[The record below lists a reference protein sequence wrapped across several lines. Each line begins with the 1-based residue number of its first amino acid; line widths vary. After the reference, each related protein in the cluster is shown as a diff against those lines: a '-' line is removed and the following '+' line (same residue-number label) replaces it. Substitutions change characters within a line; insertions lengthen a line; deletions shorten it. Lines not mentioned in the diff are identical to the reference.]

1 VRIALSHVRV
11 FVRAIGLRS
20 RSRSIC
26 RSFSRARCS
35 SLQLVQWDSASPTSP
50 SDRDGA
56 GLERSGARTSD
67 PQLVERVW
75 YFATVRR
82 LGRTARSQAVSS
94 PARLPPGAVVG
105 HHSFPRSFRWS
116 LKKVC
121 LGARQDDERESCDGR
136 GTSSS
141 ISSAPRCVSGRLVF
155 PLRANR
161 RLPTNSP
168 SESERPEFCRVAA
181 SRGSPPGWQAVA
193 GRQTCA
199 SPATQGSAVDMARD
213 GPGPST
219 NLSPHAARYAGVPT
233 GSPCVLVLGLCGLC
247 RSNCRTIGLLRARR
261 CDA

>member
-67 PQLVERVW
+67 PQLVERAW

-155 PLRANR
+155 PLRRTAVSPLFPKRAGVARILSRCGIARIAARLASCR
-161 RLPTNSP
+161 RTSDMCIAGDPKAPRSAWPETP
-168 SESERPEFCRVAA
+168 RPKYQ
-181 SRGSPPGWQAVA
+181 P
-193 GRQTCA
+193 
-199 SPATQGSAVDMARD
+199 
-213 GPGPST
+213 
-219 NLSPHAARYAGVPT
+219 LSPRRP
-233 GSPCVLVLGLCGLC
+233 
-247 RSNCRTIGLLRARR
+247 LRGRADR
-261 CDA
+261 

>member
-67 PQLVERVW
+67 PPACRTRLVLRHGAPAGANCALSSRFVTRT
-75 YFATVRR
+75 FATRR
-82 LGRTARSQAVSS
+82 GGRPPFLSAIFPLESQK
-94 PARLPPGAVVG
+94 
-105 HHSFPRSFRWS
+105 S
-116 LKKVC
+116 LS
-121 LGARQDDERESCDGR
+121 RR
-136 GTSSS
+136 
-141 ISSAPRCVSGRLVF
+141 PSGRRARILRRPRHFLVDQQCSEMR
-155 PLRANR
+155 LRSSGLSASANR

-199 SPATQGSAVDMARD
+199 SPATPRLRGRH
-213 GPGPST
+213 GPRRPGPST

>member
-67 PQLVERVW
+67 PQLVERAW

-105 HHSFPRSFRWS
+105 HLSFPRSFRWS

-121 LGARQDDERESCDGR
+121 LDARQDDERESCDGR

-141 ISSAPRCVSGRLVF
+141 ISSAPRCVSGRLD
-155 PLRANR
+155 R
-161 RLPTNSP
+161 RPAGKLSP
-168 SESERPEFCRVAA
+168 DVRHVHRRRP
-181 SRGSPPGWQAVA
+181 
-193 GRQTCA
+193 
-199 SPATQGSAVDMARD
+199 QGSAVGMARD
-213 GPGPST
+213 
-219 NLSPHAARYAGVPT
+219 AQAQVPT
-233 GSPCVLVLGLCGLC
+233 SLPTPPATRAC
-247 RSNCRTIGLLRARR
+247 RPVARA
-261 CDA
+261 CWC

>member
-1 VRIALSHVRV
+1 VTPTCRTRLVLRHGAPAGANCALSSR
-11 FVRAIGLRS
+11 FVTRTFATRRGGRPPFLSAIFPLESQKSLSRRPSGRRARILRRPRHFLVDQQCSEMRLRS
-20 RSRSIC
+20 SG
-26 RSFSRARCS
+26 
-35 SLQLVQWDSASPTSP
+35 LSAS
-50 SDRDGA
+50 
-56 GLERSGARTSD
+56 
-67 PQLVERVW
+67 
-75 YFATVRR
+75 
-82 LGRTARSQAVSS
+82 
-94 PARLPPGAVVG
+94 
-105 HHSFPRSFRWS
+105 
-116 LKKVC
+116 
-121 LGARQDDERESCDGR
+121 
-136 GTSSS
+136 
-141 ISSAPRCVSGRLVF
+141 
-155 PLRANR
+155 ANR

>member
-67 PQLVERVW
+67 PQLVERAW

-141 ISSAPRCVSGRLVF
+141 ISSAPRYVSGRLVF
-155 PLRANR
+155 PLRRTAV
-161 RLPTNSP
+161 SP
-168 SESERPEFCRVAA
+168 LIPQA
-181 SRGSPPGWQAVA
+181 SRSGQNFVALRHRADRRPAGKPSPDV
-193 GRQTCA
+193 RHVHR
-199 SPATQGSAVDMARD
+199 PATEGSAVGMARD

>member
-26 RSFSRARCS
+26 RSFSRARYS

-67 PQLVERVW
+67 PQLVERAW

-155 PLRANR
+155 PLRRTAVSPLIPQASRSGQNFVALRHRADR
-161 RLPTNSP
+161 RPAGKPSPDVRHVHRRRPKVPRSTWPETAQAQVPTSLPTP
-168 SESERPEFCRVAA
+168 
-181 SRGSPPGWQAVA
+181 
-193 GRQTCA
+193 
-199 SPATQGSAVDMARD
+199 PATRACRPVAR
-213 GPGPST
+213 
-219 NLSPHAARYAGVPT
+219 A
-233 GSPCVLVLGLCGLC
+233 CWC
-247 RSNCRTIGLLRARR
+247 
-261 CDA
+261 